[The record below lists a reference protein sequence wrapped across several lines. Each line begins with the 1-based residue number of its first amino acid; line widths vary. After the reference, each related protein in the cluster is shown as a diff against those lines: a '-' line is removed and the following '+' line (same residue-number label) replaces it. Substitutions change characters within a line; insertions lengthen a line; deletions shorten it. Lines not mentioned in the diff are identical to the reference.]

1 MFLVPRCSDCTT
13 ATLQNAK
20 SFGSSFFSGDEVTPR
35 LVHNDDS
42 TSLSSAADLEHVGM
56 MADVEAEAE
65 AEVEVEEAIYEE
77 IAEVQQKVTGHVHKD
92 HCISEYHDYELN
104 SR

>member
-1 MFLVPRCSDCTT
+1 MFVCHLGVNYFINAFRCSDCTT

-35 LVHNDDS
+35 LLHNDDS

-56 MADVEAEAE
+56 MAEVEADAE
-65 AEVEVEEAIYEE
+65 AEVEGEEAIYEE
-77 IAEVQQKVTGHVHKD
+77 IAEVQQKVTRSKLD
-92 HCISEYHDYELN
+92 QC
-104 SR
+104 